1 MWQSVFVIVAVVVA
15 VVAVVVVVVVVVIVA
30 SEAAEVQ
37 RMSHMGFEPGNMADV
52 RVKRGWKAS
61 VAAALIELAATA
73 VPHKD

>member
-1 MWQSVFVIVAVVVA
+1 MWQSVFVIVAVAVA
-15 VVAVVVVVVVVVIVA
+15 VVAVVVTVA

-37 RMSHMGFEPGNMADV
+37 RMSHMGFEPGDIVDV

-61 VAAALIELAATA
+61 VAAALIELAVAA